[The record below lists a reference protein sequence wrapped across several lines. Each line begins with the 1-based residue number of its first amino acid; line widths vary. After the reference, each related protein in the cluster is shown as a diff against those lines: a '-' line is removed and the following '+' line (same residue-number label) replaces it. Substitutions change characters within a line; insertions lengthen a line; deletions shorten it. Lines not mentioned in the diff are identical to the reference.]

1 MPNSSAL
8 VLRDYIKHFENSHKV
23 YSYLYCHV
31 LSGYPVYP
39 LCAPSH
45 VVETKQPKQDTVS
58 KSQRFPYGCNFKML
72 KRSEAYK
79 AI

>member
-1 MPNSSAL
+1 
-8 VLRDYIKHFENSHKV
+8 
-23 YSYLYCHV
+23 
-31 LSGYPVYP
+31 
-39 LCAPSH
+39 

-58 KSQRFPYGCNFKML
+58 KSQRFPYGYNFTML